1 LFARVGASDNVVKHI
16 STFHMEMSE
25 MAHIISHAT
34 PHSLVILDEI
44 GRYNILSHT
53 YTHTHVRTHTL
64 CFQTGRGTSA
74 MEGLSIA
81 WAVMEHLHNV
91 IGMMLLIHC
100 STLLLWLTDC
110 RTLLATHYHELE
122 SLARSLPG
130 VACYKLV
137 AERSEDDL
145 IFTYRIEVL
154 ICVCVC

>member
-1 LFARVGASDNVVKHI
+1 
-16 STFHMEMSE
+16 
-25 MAHIISHAT
+25 
-34 PHSLVILDEI
+34 
-44 GRYNILSHT
+44 
-53 YTHTHVRTHTL
+53 
-64 CFQTGRGTSA
+64 

-145 IFTYRIEVL
+145 IFTYKIEVL
-154 ICVCVC
+154 ICVSLKLYCRANWLVFPLFFAIDFWLHE